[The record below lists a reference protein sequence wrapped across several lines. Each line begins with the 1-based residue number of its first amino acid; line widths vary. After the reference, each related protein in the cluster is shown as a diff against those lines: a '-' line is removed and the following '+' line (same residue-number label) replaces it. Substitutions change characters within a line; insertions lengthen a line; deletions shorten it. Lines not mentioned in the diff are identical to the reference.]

1 MRLKYSISKYAFLF
15 LVVLLSAPYVAAQV
29 DEKEKA
35 QKEAE
40 QRQELE
46 RKTFALV
53 DEIISGVWSLK
64 LAENRSFI
72 QVSAADL
79 LWTHDENRARMLFWD
94 ALSSLGLRTDTSDD
108 ATTKDAKDPKSKS
121 AQTKSQ
127 ANDKAQKEY
136 FEVYSVRRN
145 FIVRV
150 ARRDPQL
157 ALDMLRATHQP
168 PLELKDINYRLPDD
182 SDLEQEIANQ
192 AAERDPKKAIQI
204 ARESLSKGLTFQLL
218 PLLNSLN
225 QQSQD
230 LATEFAGDII
240 NKIHTVDLSAD
251 GAAFWIGTYLL
262 QASRTPK
269 AEGENAQNENLPTV
283 SWKQLKLTDDQRREL
298 VEILT
303 DAASSAS
310 AHPNLA
316 GALNEILPDIES
328 LAPDRLTSV
337 KAKMAQAN
345 RLLTK
350 DQQDWK
356 TYESLYQTATPEQ
369 MIQAANSVTG
379 EQRQALYR
387 EAVSVAVMRN
397 RGDALRETINAEI
410 ADETQRKALI
420 DSLDAEEIGSAVYQ
434 GNIDELQKLLPRI
447 RLKEQ
452 RATAMAELAMML
464 EKKGRHEEALKLLQ
478 DARPLVKIDF
488 NSDTQSRAF
497 LGLILAYALIDPPQ
511 AFAMTEPIID
521 RANDNISKL
530 LFLDKIVHGGAV
542 KNGEIVMQD
551 PGVPLDF
558 ALIKY
563 GRGVVALANAD
574 FSRTKALADRFQRNE
589 LKLMARLLIAQ
600 SILRS
605 FDAPEKSETPTENSP
620 KEIY

>member
-1 MRLKYSISKYAFLF
+1 MRLKFSFPRFAFVL
-15 LVVLLSAPYVAAQV
+15 LVVMLSATYAAAQI
-29 DEKEKA
+29 DDKEKP
-35 QKEAE
+35 QRELE

-46 RKTFALV
+46 RKTYALV
-53 DEIISGVWSLK
+53 DEIASGAWGLK

-72 QVSAADL
+72 QASAADL
-79 LWTHDENRARMLFWD
+79 LWKHDEKRARILFWD
-94 ALSSLGLRTDTSDD
+94 ALSTLGLRTDTGDD
-108 ATTKDAKDPKSKS
+108 ATTKDTNDSKSKG

-127 ANDKAQKEY
+127 ASEKVLKEY
-136 FEVYSVRRN
+136 SEAYSVRRN
-145 FIVRV
+145 FLIRV

-157 ALDMLRATHQP
+157 ALDMLRATRPP
-168 PLELKDINYRLPDD
+168 PLPPNPNFRLPDD

-192 AAERDPKKAIQI
+192 AVERDPKKALQM
-204 ARESLSKGLTFQLL
+204 ARESLTKGLTFQLL
-218 PLLNSLN
+218 SLLNSLN
-225 QQSQD
+225 RQNQD

-240 NKIHTVDLSAD
+240 DKIHTVDLATD
-251 GAAFWIGTYLL
+251 PDAFWIGAYLL

-269 AEGENAQNENLPTV
+269 ANAEDSQKENFVVA
-283 SWKQLKLTDDQRREL
+283 WKQLKLSDDQRREL
-298 VEILT
+298 VELLT

-316 GALNEILPDIES
+316 GGLSELMPEIQLY
-328 LAPDRLTSV
+328 APDRVATV
-337 KAKMAQAN
+337 RAKMAQVN
-345 RLLTK
+345 SSLTNEQK
-350 DQQDWK
+350 DWK
-356 TYESLYQTATPEQ
+356 TYESLYRTGTPEQ
-369 MIQAANSVTG
+369 MIHAANSVTG
-379 EQRQALYR
+379 EQRQSLYR

-397 RGDALRETINAEI
+397 RADALRETINREV
-410 ADETQRKALI
+410 ADDTQRKALI
-420 DSLDAEEIGSAVYQ
+420 DSLDAEEIGAAIYR
-434 GNIDELQKLLPRI
+434 GNVDELQKLLPTI

-452 RATAMAELAMML
+452 RALAMAELALIL

-497 LGLILAYALIDPPQ
+497 LALILAYSLVDPPQ
-511 AFAMTEPIID
+511 AFAMAEPIID

-530 LFLDKIVHGGAV
+530 LFLDKIVHSGAV
-542 KNGEIVMQD
+542 KSGEIVMQD

-574 FSRTKALADRFQRNE
+574 FTRTKALADRFQRNE

-605 FDAPEKSETPTENSP
+605 MEVSDKPETPTEPSP
-620 KEIY
+620 

>member
-1 MRLKYSISKYAFLF
+1 MRFKFSFFNFSFL
-15 LVVLLSAPYVAAQV
+15 LLVLLLGPTCVGAQV

-53 DEIISGVWSLK
+53 DEIVSGAWGLK
-64 LAENRSFI
+64 LPENRSFI
-72 QVSAADL
+72 QASAADL
-79 LWTHDENRARMLFWD
+79 LWKHDEKRARILFWD
-94 ALSSLGLRTDTSDD
+94 ALSSLGLRTVTGDD
-108 ATTKDAKDPKSKS
+108 ATSKDAKDSKSKNV
-121 AQTKSQ
+121 QTKTQS
-127 ANDKAQKEY
+127 NEKAQKEY
-136 FEVYSVRRN
+136 LEAYSIRRD
-145 FIVRV
+145 FLIRI

-157 ALDMLRATHQP
+157 ALDMLRATHRP
-168 PLELKDINYRLPDD
+168 PLPPNPNYRLPDD

-192 AAERDPKKAIQI
+192 AAERDPKKALQI
-204 ARESLSKGLTFQLL
+204 ARESLAKGLTFQLL
-218 PLLNSLN
+218 SLLNSLN
-225 QQSQD
+225 QQNPD

-240 NKIHTVDLSAD
+240 ERIHTVDLSTD
-251 GAAFWIGTYLL
+251 PDAFWIGTYLL

-269 AEGENAQNENLPTV
+269 SDGEKAENENFPRV
-283 SWKQLKLTDDQRREL
+283 SWHQLKLSDDQRREL
-298 VEILT
+298 VELLA

-316 GALNEILPDIES
+316 GGLSEIMPEIQLF
-328 LAPDRLTSV
+328 APERMASIR
-337 KAKMAQAN
+337 AKMAQVTATLN
-345 RLLTK
+345 K

-356 TYESLYQTATPEQ
+356 TYESLFRTGTPEQ
-369 MIQAANSVTG
+369 MIHAANSTNG

-397 RGDALRETINAEI
+397 QADSLRESINAEVG
-410 ADETQRKALI
+410 DESQRKTLL
-420 DSLDAEEIGSAVYQ
+420 DSLDAEQIGAAVYQ
-434 GNIDELQKLLPRI
+434 GNVEELQKLLPTI

-452 RATAMAELAMML
+452 RALAMAELAMML

-478 DARPLVKIDF
+478 DARPLIKIDF

-497 LGLILAYALIDPPQ
+497 LAVLMAYALIDPPQ
-511 AFAMTEPIID
+511 AFTMAEPIID

-530 LFLDKIVHGGAV
+530 LLLDKIVRSGAV
-542 KNGEIVMQD
+542 KNGEIIMQD

-574 FSRTKALADRFQRNE
+574 FTRTQALADRFQRNE
-589 LKLMARLLIAQ
+589 IKIMARLVIAQ

-605 FDAPEKSETPTENSP
+605 MEISDKPKTPADTAP
-620 KEIY
+620 